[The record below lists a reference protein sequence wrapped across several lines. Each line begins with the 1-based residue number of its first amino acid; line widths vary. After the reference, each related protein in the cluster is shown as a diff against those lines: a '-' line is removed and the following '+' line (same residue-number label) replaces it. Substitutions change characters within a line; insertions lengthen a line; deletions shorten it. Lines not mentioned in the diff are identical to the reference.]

1 MVHAKNKAE
10 GGGVSDRSEWTAE
23 ETQPGN
29 KDGMEFFPV
38 PPNEFALLCHYG
50 SREEVVEQI
59 EKGADV
65 NAHGVLLYQN
75 NKNMH
80 FLTTPLFE
88 AVVHNTPEVVSV
100 LLEAGAK
107 VNIQDLSAMT
117 PLALAASRG
126 SDLET
131 VKLLLQFGA
140 DIEEMSPLWHAIDHR
155 ADIQIVAELIA
166 RGANVN
172 AIDESGISVMHQAA
186 HYSQALPLLIEAGG
200 DVNCRNGFFA
210 LGCIL

>member
-1 MVHAKNKAE
+1 MVHARDKAE

-65 NAHGVLLYQN
+65 NAHGILLYQN
-75 NKNMH
+75 NKNMR

-88 AVVHNTPEVVSV
+88 AVLHNTPEVVSA

-172 AIDESGISVMHQAA
+172 AIDESGISVMYHAA
-186 HYSQALPLLIEAGG
+186 HYAQALPLLIEAGG
-200 DVNCRNGFFA
+200 M
-210 LGCIL
+210 